1 MTFHVGRH
9 DQSARTLAKKLRF
22 NHQMSLK
29 ILHDRSAV
37 IMMGLLIGVFLVC
50 YGMHLRWRCFHWA
63 RGISNISTRIFVV
76 LKAPI
81 GFELQHATILI
92 FLPTVLRQLGQL
104 PTAHAKHIIIRNY
117 QVYDKTW
124 FWILG
129 LVLSFLAITGNG
141 FVIFL
146 VCSRRYLHTKTN
158 SFIVSLAV
166 ADFCVGLSIIPSLF
180 VCDVTKTCDWPQAF
194 PSWKDVV
201 RWLFSYLSVLN
212 LCSLVLDRYIAIL
225 KPFKYITFMTRSR
238 VIQVITS
245 CWIASFTLV
254 ALKTALRLCCETPL
268 TSIVAVVVLMIS
280 MEIFPCVLQILC
292 FVSMLIH
299 VWKQDRSART
309 LGRISFKTRN
319 EKSAVIMMGIV
330 IGVFVVCYGIYLRCS
345 LVVLSDT
352 NASCKD
358 EQYKVPVLVL
368 NSAINPLSY
377 AFFKRDIKKE
387 FKRLISQVV

>member
-1 MTFHVGRH
+1 M
-9 DQSARTLAKKLRF
+9 
-22 NHQMSLK
+22 
-29 ILHDRSAV
+29 
-37 IMMGLLIGVFLVC
+37 
-50 YGMHLRWRCFHWA
+50 
-63 RGISNISTRIFVV
+63 
-76 LKAPI
+76 
-81 GFELQHATILI
+81 E
-92 FLPTVLRQLGQL
+92 
-104 PTAHAKHIIIRNY
+104 
-117 QVYDKTW
+117 TW

-129 LVLSFLAITGNG
+129 WVLSFLAIAGNG
-141 FVIFL
+141 ITIYL
-146 VCSRRYLHTKTN
+146 VCSRGNLRTKTN
-158 SFIVSLAV
+158 AFIVSLAV
-166 ADFCVGLSIIPSLF
+166 ADLCVGLGVIPSLLA
-180 VCDVTKTCDWPQAF
+180 CDITNTCYWPKVF

-212 LCSLVLDRYIAIL
+212 LCSLVLDRYIAIV

-254 ALKTALRLCCETPL
+254 AFKTALRLCCETPL
-268 TSIVAVVVLMIS
+268 TSIVAVVVLMIF
-280 MEIFPCVLQILC
+280 MEIVPCVLQVLC
-292 FVSMLIH
+292 FASMLLH
-299 VWKQDRSART
+299 VWKHDRSART
-309 LGRISFKTRN
+309 LAKQLRFNHRISFKTHH

-358 EQYKVPVLVL
+358 EQYKIPVLVL

-387 FKRLISQVV
+387 FKRLIGKVVFMKGNQVEPSTYTLDHF

>member
-50 YGMHLRWRCFHWA
+50 YGMHLRWRCLRVVCGWNDIKIVAYRMNNKTFQFSRSFCEEGVFSTVELPLKTYRHCVSVSH
-63 RGISNISTRIFVV
+63 RG
-76 LKAPI
+76 
-81 GFELQHATILI
+81 Q
-92 FLPTVLRQLGQL
+92 
-104 PTAHAKHIIIRNY
+104 
-117 QVYDKTW
+117 
-124 FWILG
+124 
-129 LVLSFLAITGNG
+129 
-141 FVIFL
+141 
-146 VCSRRYLHTKTN
+146 RYLHTKTN

-180 VCDVTKTCDWPQAF
+180 ACDVTKTCDWPQVF

-254 ALKTALRLCCETPL
+254 AFKTALRLCCETPL
-268 TSIVAVVVLMIS
+268 TSIVAVVVLMIF

-309 LGRISFKTRN
+309 LAK
-319 EKSAVIMMGIV
+319 
-330 IGVFVVCYGIYLRCS
+330 
-345 LVVLSDT
+345 
-352 NASCKD
+352 
-358 EQYKVPVLVL
+358 P
-368 NSAINPLSY
+368 
-377 AFFKRDIKKE
+377 
-387 FKRLISQVV
+387 